1 MHDWSVKD
9 YYTNPGPNQFYLEAH
24 TAQHKMSDTVRLRFT
39 RSNNLMEEIRG
50 ICNSIQND
58 CLYTEH

>member
-50 ICNSIQND
+50 ICNSI
-58 CLYTEH
+58 